1 MVGIMDT
8 TYITRSY
15 LETLSS
21 ADLLE
26 LSDEYGLDIPENLN
40 RRFLIGEIL
49 EAVNDEHNSTS
60 LEDLTESTAVVEITE
75 LPKTYNET
83 QITIMMRNPVWCFV
97 YWDFRDADFIATT
110 KSSGFLGFVL
120 RVSFF
125 EDQKDVKPSDGFE
138 IPVSNQD
145 REQYILLPATAKC
158 VRIDLVAE
166 FKNIEPECM
175 AVSRVIAM
183 QKGYPDI
190 SSASLGR
197 EVSPI
202 MKLSGL
208 PELLHSQFINHRQSF
223 S

>member
-1 MVGIMDT
+1 MDT

-40 RRFLIGEIL
+40 RRFIIGEIL
-49 EAVNDEHNSTS
+49 EAVNDEHSSSS
-60 LEDLTESTAVVEITE
+60 LEDLTESTVVAETTE

-110 KSSGFLGFVL
+110 KAAGFLGFVL

-125 EDQKDVKPSDGFE
+125 EDGKDIKPVDGFE

-145 REQYILLPATAKC
+145 REQYVLLPATAKY

-175 AVSRVIAM
+175 AISRVITM

-208 PELLHSQFINHRQSF
+208 SELLHSQFINHRQSF